1 MTTTPTVSTLTAQSA
16 AHTRHI
22 VGAWALLMAFTLCT
36 WRLGASHGV
45 LGLGRQV
52 SMVSI
57 LVLTFAKV
65 YVVGHSFME
74 LRQSARWLVLTFTT
88 WCIGL
93 CAALSLMYLSI

>member
-1 MTTTPTVSTLTAQSA
+1 MTTTNPRSS
-16 AHTRHI
+16 HSRYI
-22 VGAWALLMAFTLCT
+22 IGAWALLMAFTACT
-36 WRLGASHGV
+36 WRLGAGHDV

-52 SMVSI
+52 SIVTI

-74 LRQSARWLVLTFTT
+74 LRQAARWLVTTFTV

-93 CAALSLMYLSI
+93 CAVLSGMYLTMIA